1 MMMMMHVMVVSG
13 DADEEKE
20 DIVAMKW
27 ETVVRSS
34 SRQCDVS
41 LSYYYLPS

>member
-1 MMMMMHVMVVSG
+1 MMMNVVVVSG
-13 DADEEKE
+13 DVDDEEE

>member
-1 MMMMMHVMVVSG
+1 MMHVMVVSG
-13 DADEEKE
+13 DADEEK
-20 DIVAMKW
+20 DIVAMEW

-41 LSYYYLPS
+41 ISYYYLPSYYS